1 MPLTAGVPA
10 LHCPIAVP
18 CHMDVDAHAA
28 GPREEGDPQSRREC
42 RPKCIIPFQARGGER
57 GSGLSE

>member
-28 GPREEGDPQSRREC
+28 MRPVPVKKATPSLAANVGPNASHSKLGAES
-42 RPKCIIPFQARGGER
+42 GEAD
-57 GSGLSE
+57 